1 MRIDER
7 LNDAI
12 EQLRQ
17 GQEHGFRILYD
28 HTHNY
33 VLMQARS
40 ILKNQSDAN
49 DLVQEVYI
57 NAYRSID
64 SLQDNEKIYA
74 WLGGIAFRQATKL
87 LRKEKDFPVGEEE
100 AVWDTL
106 VELDPDVQPEQAM
119 DKKASAQI
127 LAEMI
132 EELPPLQKSALLA
145 YYYDEMS
152 VGEIA
157 SAFSCSEGTIKS
169 RLNYARKSLKEAI
182 QRKEEKERICMH
194 QLSLPLLLLAYGLL
208 SSSTTIDAKTKEQ
221 IYHNSV
227 QAITQEAS
235 VFGMKTVS
243 GTTKHTG
250 KKGIQKLVSK
260 KLIGTMGMVFVL
272 GGVGGWAGSNMLNQ
286 PEGIGEKI
294 EKVNI
299 VENTSLDAMEKNA
312 KETMEMV
319 TAITL
324 PPTSTPI
331 PTPKPTKVPTSKPE
345 KTKTTITEA
354 PKETVQKKITPQP
367 KKQAVVTKAPQKK
380 SSDDESFFLDAPGEI
395 SVE

>member
-169 RLNYARKSLKEAI
+169 RLNYARKSLKE
-182 QRKEEKERICMH
+182 
-194 QLSLPLLLLAYGLL
+194 
-208 SSSTTIDAKTKEQ
+208 
-221 IYHNSV
+221 
-227 QAITQEAS
+227 
-235 VFGMKTVS
+235 
-243 GTTKHTG
+243 
-250 KKGIQKLVSK
+250 KKK
-260 KLIGTMGMVFVL
+260 KNGFVC
-272 GGVGGWAGSNMLNQ
+272 
-286 PEGIGEKI
+286 
-294 EKVNI
+294 
-299 VENTSLDAMEKNA
+299 TS
-312 KETMEMV
+312 
-319 TAITL
+319 
-324 PPTSTPI
+324 
-331 PTPKPTKVPTSKPE
+331 
-345 KTKTTITEA
+345 
-354 PKETVQKKITPQP
+354 
-367 KKQAVVTKAPQKK
+367 
-380 SSDDESFFLDAPGEI
+380 
-395 SVE
+395 